1 MKDMEEIIA
10 AFVDD
15 ERVDADALGR
25 ALSKPEGRE
34 YLLDLLALRELVS
47 DRAAHDVAS
56 GFSRTEPAATAAA
69 PRVSRRWLAAAAGLL
84 VATGLAGYGVG
95 QRVANGTAPKSVVQ
109 PVQPAPASNEPQ
121 TVELL
126 TPPAPTRVIQLEAGK
141 DWQERGG
148 GE

>member
-1 MKDMEEIIA
+1 MKDTEEIIA

-15 ERVDADALGR
+15 ERVDADALAR

-47 DRAAHDVAS
+47 DRVSEAA
-56 GFSRTEPAATAAA
+56 GTPAASA
-69 PRVSRRWLAAAAGLL
+69 PSHVSRRWLAAAAAMLL
-84 VATGLAGYGVG
+84 AAGVGGYGVG
-95 QRVANGTAPKSVVQ
+95 QHVANRAAPQSVVQ
-109 PVQPAPASNEPQ
+109 PAPPAPVSNEPQ

-126 TPPAPTRVIQLEAGK
+126 TPPKPTQTIQLEAGK

>member
-15 ERVDADALGR
+15 ERVDAEALAR

-47 DRAAHDVAS
+47 DRVTEVAS
-56 GFSRTEPAATAAA
+56 APAAVT
-69 PRVSRRWLAAAAGLL
+69 PSHVSRRWLAAAAGMLL
-84 VATGLAGYGVG
+84 TAGVGGYGAG
-95 QRVANGTAPKSVVQ
+95 QYFANRAAPQSV
-109 PVQPAPASNEPQ
+109 VQPAPASPVNNDPQ

-126 TPPAPTRVIQLEAGK
+126 TAPAPTRVIQLEAGK